1 MSFNFKNK
9 FKGTVSVIGTSQI
22 DSKTE
27 KLANELGGLLA
38 RNNFAVACGGL
49 SGVMEAVCKGAKQ
62 EGGFTIGI
70 IPFKDK
76 SLANK

>member
-22 DSKTE
+22 DLKTE
-27 KLANELGGLLA
+27 KLANELGRLLA
-38 RNNFAVACGGL
+38 KNNFAIACGGL

-62 EGGFTIGI
+62 EGGFTIG
-70 IPFKDK
+70 FSSAKY
-76 SLANK
+76 SCGA